1 MFPWAQF
8 WSRFLRLE
16 SPVNHKRGKWA
27 WLYHYFR
34 SQMIALYYTST
45 YPAIDVHMQAVIIS
59 IFFSSTCTK
68 WTSIVLA
75 IATFNLQWY
84 LSALIRTFFLRKKYF
99 WWIFTRIEIMLYCN
113 MRNAWHSHMLDL
125 VHWPKAVSKSL
136 LNIFFLFF
144 FTYFLFV
151 NQFLLIL
158 EQKKPSR
165 NNIRCGIK
173 GNVGYRVIMRGFHV
187 LSY

>member
-59 IFFSSTCTK
+59 IFFKYMYQMNEYCTCYSYIQLTMMF
-68 WTSIVLA
+68 IC
-75 IATFNLQWY
+75 FNSNL
-84 LSALIRTFFLRKKYF
+84 LFKKKIFLINIY
-99 WWIFTRIEIMLYCN
+99 EN
-113 MRNAWHSHMLDL
+113 RNHAWHSHMLDL

>member
-1 MFPWAQF
+1 MIDKFDLFCLKYCKKKWRYRLWNLGRETTLSWFISHNICRVLFPWAQF

-68 WTSIVLA
+68 WTSFVLA

-99 WWIFTRIEIMLYCN
+99 
-113 MRNAWHSHMLDL
+113 
-125 VHWPKAVSKSL
+125 
-136 LNIFFLFF
+136 
-144 FTYFLFV
+144 
-151 NQFLLIL
+151 
-158 EQKKPSR
+158 
-165 NNIRCGIK
+165 
-173 GNVGYRVIMRGFHV
+173 
-187 LSY
+187 